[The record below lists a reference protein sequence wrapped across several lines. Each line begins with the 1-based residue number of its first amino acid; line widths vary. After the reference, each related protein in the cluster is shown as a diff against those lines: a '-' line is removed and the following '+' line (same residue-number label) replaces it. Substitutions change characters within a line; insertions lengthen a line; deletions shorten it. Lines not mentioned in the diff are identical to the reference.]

1 MDAASFF
8 KNGKRGGRS
17 VEKQRCLASET
28 DGYPSDFL
36 IAAAYS
42 VPAEFEKDGTVKKK
56 KIATYGGAMHK
67 QIELYNSFLLDKNGD
82 STIGI
87 ETDKP
92 ADSLKELVDK
102 GICEIKDNK
111 VIYHGYDRSYSL
123 KKSVLQRNA
132 MRILD
137 LLANAAPMKIAKRK

>member
-1 MDAASFF
+1 
-8 KNGKRGGRS
+8 
-17 VEKQRCLASET
+17 
-28 DGYPSDFL
+28 
-36 IAAAYS
+36 
-42 VPAEFEKDGTVKKK
+42 
-56 KIATYGGAMHK
+56 MHK
-67 QIELYNSFLLDKNGD
+67 QIELYNSFLPDKNGD